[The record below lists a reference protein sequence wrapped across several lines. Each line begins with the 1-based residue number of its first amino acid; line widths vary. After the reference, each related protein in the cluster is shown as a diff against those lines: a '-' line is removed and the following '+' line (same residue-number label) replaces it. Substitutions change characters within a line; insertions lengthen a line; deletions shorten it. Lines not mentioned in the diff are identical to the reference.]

1 MTNLKRRTF
10 IGVAASGL
18 LIASLGAH
26 AQQRG
31 KRFRIGM
38 VDVGTREAYAPLI
51 NAFEETLRELGWVGG
66 SNVVYEYRWAQ
77 GMTERLPSLAAELAR
92 LPVDVIVVGTNP
104 SISAAKRVTSTI
116 PIVMCI
122 AVAPVEHGFI
132 ASLARPGGNVTG
144 LTYDSGPEVY
154 GKSLGL
160 LKEIVPGLA
169 AVGLLAQQGVGAHLA
184 AVKVAAQRVGLK
196 LEVVDMVQAP
206 DEIDAAFAT
215 MKRAKVG
222 AYLGMG
228 GPLIYAHRQHV
239 AKVAL
244 ENRLPGIHFSE
255 DYVDAG
261 ALASY
266 GAKLVD
272 RYRSAATYVDKILR
286 GAKPADLPVE
296 QPTRYYLTINLKT
309 AAALGL
315 TIPQSVLLRTD
326 DVIR

>member
-1 MTNLKRRTF
+1 VIERRTF
-10 IGVAASGL
+10 IGVAATGL

-31 KRFRIGM
+31 KRFRIGV
-38 VDVGTREAYAPLI
+38 VDVGTREAYASLF

-66 SNVVYEYRWAQ
+66 GNVVYEYRWAH
-77 GMTERLPSLAAELAR
+77 GMPDRLPGLAAELAR
-92 LPVDVIVVGTNP
+92 LPVDVIVAGTNP
-104 SISAAKRVTSTI
+104 SIAAAKQATSTI

-122 AVAPVEHGFI
+122 AVAPVGHGFI
-132 ASLARPGGNVTG
+132 ASLARPGGNITG
-144 LTYDSGPEVY
+144 LTYDFGPEVY

-169 AVGLLAQQGVGAHLA
+169 AVGVLAQEGVGAHLA
-184 AVKVAAQRVGLK
+184 AVEVAARRLGLK
-196 LEVVDMVQAP
+196 LEVVDAVRAP
-206 DEIDAAFAT
+206 DEIDAAFAA
-215 MKRAKVG
+215 MKRARVG

-228 GPLIYAHRQHV
+228 GLLIYAHRQHV
-239 AKVAL
+239 AKLAL
-244 ENRLPGIHFSE
+244 ASRLPGIHFSE

-266 GAKLVD
+266 GARLVD
-272 RYRSAATYVDKILR
+272 RYRTAATYVDKILR

-315 TIPQSVLLRTD
+315 TIPQSVLLRAD
-326 DVIR
+326 EVIR